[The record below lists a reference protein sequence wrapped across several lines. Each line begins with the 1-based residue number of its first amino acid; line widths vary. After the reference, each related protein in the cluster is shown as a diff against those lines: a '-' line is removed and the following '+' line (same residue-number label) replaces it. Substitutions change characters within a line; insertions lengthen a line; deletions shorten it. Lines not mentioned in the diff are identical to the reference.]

1 MINGTPPAPNGSRRL
16 LAQVTCPHCWQRFA
30 PEDVLWVASHGEL
43 NRDARLGEAPQR
55 FLPSRFTPEGFAVDA
70 KGMVCRG
77 LACPHCHLD
86 VLREM
91 LETEPLFLSI
101 AGDQASGKSY
111 FLTAMIQQLREVL
124 FHEFRVRFDDADPA
138 SNSVLTGYIESLF
151 GRQDDDAPVPLGEL
165 IAKTQMAGDLYVP
178 VTFGPQIV
186 SYPRPFV
193 FSLQPTAEHPGAKG
207 RARLSRMLCLYD
219 NAGEHFRPNANRVTN
234 PCADHLALSRA
245 VLFLFD
251 PSQDRKFR
259 AECRGETQSKAGGVP
274 PSQQITILNEVAKR
288 VRDYKGLPPD
298 QACETPLVVVLTK
311 FDAWS
316 HLLSDDDGSDP
327 WATPPRAG
335 FALLDRDRIRARSGR
350 LRELM
355 MRYCRDVVAAAEG
368 FAREVTYIAVSALAD
383 HYEPGRLHVD
393 ERSKL
398 VSIRPRDVR
407 PYWAAVPVLFALS
420 RALPGLIPCARPK
433 GPAGIGAGAEAGTN
447 GAGGG
452 ATGRAGAM
460 P

>member
-1 MINGTPPAPNGSRRL
+1 MSHAPPDGTRRL
-16 LAQVTCPHCWQRFA
+16 LARVTCPHCWHRFA
-30 PEDVLWVASHGEL
+30 PEDVLWVASHGAL
-43 NRDARLGEAPQR
+43 DSDPRLGEAPRR
-55 FLPSRFTPEGFAVDA
+55 FLPSRFSPDGFALDA
-70 KGMVCRG
+70 EGMVCRS
-77 LACPHCHLD
+77 LACPRCHLE

-124 FHEFRVRFDDADPA
+124 FHEFKVRFDDADPA
-138 SNSVLTGYIESLF
+138 ANSVLTGYIESLF
-151 GRQDDDAPVPLGEL
+151 GRQDDEAPVPLGEL

-178 VTFGPQIV
+178 VTFGPHVV

-193 FSLQPTAEHPGAKG
+193 FSLRPTDGHPGAKG
-207 RARLSRMLCLYD
+207 SGRPARMLCLYD
-219 NAGEHFRPNANRVTN
+219 NAGEHFRPGANRVTN

-245 VLFLFD
+245 ILFLFD

-259 AECRGETQSKAGGVP
+259 AECRGETQSKAGGVA
-274 PSQQITILNEVAKR
+274 PSQQVTILNEVAKR
-288 VRDYKGLPPD
+288 VRDHKGLPPD
-298 QACETPLVVVLTK
+298 RACETPLVVVLTK
-311 FDAWS
+311 CDAWS
-316 HLLSDDDGSDP
+316 HLLGDSDGSDP
-327 WATPPRAG
+327 WADPRGLG
-335 FALLDRDRIRARSGR
+335 FALLDRDRIRERSGR

-383 HYEPGRLHVD
+383 RYEPGRLRVD

-420 RALPGLIPCARPK
+420 RALPGLIPCARPAPA
-433 GPAGIGAGAEAGTN
+433 GPAGA
-447 GAGGG
+447 
-452 ATGRAGAM
+452 
-460 P
+460 PP